1 MRRWMSR
8 VVAALATCAA
18 VSGCRGERP
27 PLWDLYDTPT
37 AQMPAATGNAVI
49 YDQTVTAYTWPNV
62 SFWLGGPPRGYY
74 SPYPYGGRYGRYWW
88 YRNPAWGPPPMLWRN
103 PAAPKAFGVR
113 PAVPG
118 PQTLPPAPSP
128 PTLNPRPAPL
138 LAPPAAPPVVTPR
151 ITPAVPASPAPP
163 AGIPTRPAPLGR

>member
-1 MRRWMSR
+1 MQPQAVRHDLSPRTMAADLRPQLPRSRAGSTLRLLSEGMMRRWMSR

-113 PAVPG
+113 PAVP
-118 PQTLPPAPSP
+118 AS
-128 PTLNPRPAPL
+128 
-138 LAPPAAPPVVTPR
+138 AA
-151 ITPAVPASPAPP
+151 
-163 AGIPTRPAPLGR
+163 GGRE